1 MTQTAPGGNRTVA
14 DIVRALVPLV
24 LLVLIAVWVFWPRT
38 GTRVHVVDP
47 SADLRG
53 ASRIASYHVV
63 SPQGLPPGW
72 QPTSSRVDQP
82 TSTVVTVEVGYL
94 SPGEKY
100 ARYVQTNLRTD
111 ELLAAQLPGAAA
123 DGTAMVRGQAWQRY
137 RTNRGEIALV
147 LPGTV
152 TLLVTGSA
160 GLDELSA
167 LAASLH

>member
-1 MTQTAPGGNRTVA
+1 
-14 DIVRALVPLV
+14 
-24 LLVLIAVWVFWPRT
+24 
-38 GTRVHVVDP
+38 
-47 SADLRG
+47 
-53 ASRIASYHVV
+53 
-63 SPQGLPPGW
+63 
-72 QPTSSRVDQP
+72 
-82 TSTVVTVEVGYL
+82 VVTVEVGYL